1 MPRLFAD
8 RLFRLAPCTSLLSLC
23 KF

>member
-8 RLFRLAPCTSLLSLC
+8 RVT
-23 KF
+23 

>member
-8 RLFRLAPCTSLLSLC
+8 GV
-23 KF
+23 KFDP

>member
-8 RLFRLAPCTSLLSLC
+8 GV
-23 KF
+23 KFDR

>member
-8 RLFRLAPCTSLLSLC
+8 RG
-23 KF
+23 